1 MKIRRLF
8 TQLLFAIIALSLA
21 SIQPGVAAS
30 LRPHR
35 SLRPVRS
42 DATRAASALRIA
54 TMPIEPF
61 SFRDGDKLR
70 GYSVDVWDQVA
81 HRLNLDYEW
90 VFYDNVGELLAAVKD
105 GQVDAAI
112 AAISMTPD
120 RDAYLDFTYP
130 YFDSGLQIMV
140 RQRPGLGFFQGISLV
155 STPFLLEVILMGL
168 LSGLVMAHLIWL
180 VERRSNPNFP
190 HGYFAGVWEGL
201 WWLLGI
207 IASGA
212 YRDLET
218 KSVIKRLMTVVF
230 WIVGVAIVAEFTA
243 TLTTTLT
250 IHQLTSAI
258 TGPTD
263 LPGYRIATVN
273 NTTAADFLSQH
284 ELDFTGVDRI
294 ESAYALLLDNQV
306 DAIVFDAPVL
316 LYYAAHEG
324 KNQVVIPG
332 KTFHL
337 EKYGIAVPT
346 SSPLREQLN
355 VVLLQ
360 LYQDGTL
367 EALQN
372 KWFASP

>member
-1 MKIRRLF
+1 M
-8 TQLLFAIIALSLA
+8 LA
-21 SIQPGVAAS
+21 SRPARSGEARADNT
-30 LRPHR
+30 LR
-35 SLRPVRS
+35 V
-42 DATRAASALRIA
+42 A
-54 TMPIEPF
+54 TMPIAPF
-61 SFRDGDKLR
+61 IFRDGDQLR

-81 HRLNLDYEW
+81 HRLNLKYAW
-90 VFYDNVGELLAAVKD
+90 VVYDTIGELLQSVKENRA
-105 GQVDAAI
+105 DAGI

-140 RQRPGLGFFQGISLV
+140 RQRPRLSFFQGISLV

-168 LSGLVMAHLIWL
+168 LAGVLMAHSIWL

-190 HGYFAGVWEGL
+190 RSYFAGVWEGL

-218 KSVIKRLMTVVF
+218 KSIIKRLMTVVF
-230 WIVGVAIVAEFTA
+230 WILGVAIVAEFTA
-243 TLTTTLT
+243 TLTSALT
-250 IHQLTSAI
+250 VHQLTSAI
-258 TGPTD
+258 ASPTD

-284 ELDFTGVDRI
+284 ELEFVGVDQI
-294 ESAYALLLDNQV
+294 ESAYGLLTTNKV

-316 LYYAAHEG
+316 LYYAAHQG
-324 KNQVVIPG
+324 NNQVTVPG
-332 KTFHL
+332 KIFHL

-346 SSPLREQLN
+346 AAPLRESLN